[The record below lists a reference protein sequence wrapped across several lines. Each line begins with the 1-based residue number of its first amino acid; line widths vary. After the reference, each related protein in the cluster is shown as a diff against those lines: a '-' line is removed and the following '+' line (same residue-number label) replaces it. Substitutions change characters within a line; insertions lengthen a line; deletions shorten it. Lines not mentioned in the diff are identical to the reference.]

1 MTLAIEPY
9 LTVLIAHG
17 VEYKKILIRHYDTT
31 DYKLQQIAISWE
43 HFPWNE
49 NFRHIQSLGVN
60 ERHGI

>member
-31 DYKLQQIAISWE
+31 DYKLQQIAIS
-43 HFPWNE
+43 
-49 NFRHIQSLGVN
+49 
-60 ERHGI
+60 